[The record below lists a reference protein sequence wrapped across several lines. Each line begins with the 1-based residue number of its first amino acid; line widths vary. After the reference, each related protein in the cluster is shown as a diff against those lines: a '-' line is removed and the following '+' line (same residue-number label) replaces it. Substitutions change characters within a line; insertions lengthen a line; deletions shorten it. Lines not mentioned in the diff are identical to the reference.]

1 MDEKHEELLRT
12 ASAVSSTARLAAI
25 AHLEARKRAREAMV
39 RAVQG
44 GCSQTAVA
52 KAVGVTKQR
61 VKQVLDQEA
70 KRKDMDEEDYDKLI
84 MSFPPAGLTSREL
97 IAWTEGQE
105 PEVNEDGDRPRAV
118 SDRR

>member
-1 MDEKHEELLRT
+1 M
-12 ASAVSSTARLAAI
+12 
-25 AHLEARKRAREAMV
+25 

-70 KRKDMDEEDYDKLI
+70 KRREMDEEDYDKLI

-97 IAWTEGQE
+97 IAWTEGQD
-105 PEVNEDGDRPRAV
+105 PGVDEDGNRPRAV
-118 SDRR
+118 TPAQRTDH